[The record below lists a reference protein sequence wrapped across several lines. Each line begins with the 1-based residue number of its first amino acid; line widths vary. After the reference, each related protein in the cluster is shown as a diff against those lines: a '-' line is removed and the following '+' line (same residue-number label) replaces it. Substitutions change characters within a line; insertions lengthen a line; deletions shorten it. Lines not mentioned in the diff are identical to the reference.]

1 MINLLVFRVQ
11 KGFQDLETL
20 YTVSENKKQSIDS
33 MDFNASPYF
42 AFLMVRPKFLT
53 YRDIGDSLV
62 VKKENMELQKL
73 LDK

>member
-33 MDFNASPYF
+33 MDFNAIPYF
-42 AFLMVRPKFLT
+42 TFLKVLTQTSIVRPKFLT
-53 YRDIGDSLV
+53 
-62 VKKENMELQKL
+62 
-73 LDK
+73 